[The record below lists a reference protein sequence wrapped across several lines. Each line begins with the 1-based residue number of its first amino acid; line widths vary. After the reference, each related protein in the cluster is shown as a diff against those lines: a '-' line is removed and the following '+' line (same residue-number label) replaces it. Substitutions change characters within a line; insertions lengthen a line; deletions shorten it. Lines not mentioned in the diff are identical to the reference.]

1 MPLLWNAIRA
11 SVITLNTFPTA
22 GCIKVNTLLNKPV
35 RIVKPFLISSSN
47 LSVQYLRRPTAISS
61 TRSIT
66 EGSQERRIMSTLL
79 RRICNFGKR
88 VATLKAAQIKIKEI
102 AIFDSPISSVS
113 CSSGRTR
120 WTVKKMLQRWYVLYV
135 KWSRAKDFKISRK
148 KQAHVNIS
156 IIGRINLSLLRW
168 LIFLRQLKQQRHQ

>member
-47 LSVQYLRRPTAISS
+47 RSVQYLCRPTAISS

-66 EGSQERRIMSTLL
+66 EGSQERRIMSTLF

-102 AIFDSPISSVS
+102 TIFDSPISSVS
-113 CSSGRTR
+113 SSSGRAR
-120 WTVKKMLQRWYVLYV
+120 WIVKKMLQRWYALYV
-135 KWSRAKDFKISRK
+135 RWSRAKDTLNFPAKTGSC
-148 KQAHVNIS
+148 KQIDNWANQ
-156 IIGRINLSLLRW
+156 
-168 LIFLRQLKQQRHQ
+168 LIFVALIDFFKTAKATTP

>member
-47 LSVQYLRRPTAISS
+47 LSVQYLCRPTAISS

-66 EGSQERRIMSTLL
+66 EGSQERMSTLP
-79 RRICNFGKR
+79 RTICNFGKR

-113 CSSGRTR
+113 SSSGRTR
-120 WTVKKMLQRWYVLYV
+120 WTVKKMLQRWYALYV
-135 KWSRAKDFKISRK
+135 KWSRAKDTLKFPAKTGSCKHIDNW
-148 KQAHVNIS
+148 VNQ
-156 IIGRINLSLLRW
+156 
-168 LIFLRQLKQQRHQ
+168 LIFVALIDFFETAKATTP

>member
-22 GCIKVNTLLNKPV
+22 GCIKVNTLLNKPE

-47 LSVQYLRRPTAISS
+47 LSVQYLCRPTTISS

-66 EGSQERRIMSTLL
+66 EGSQERRIMCTLL
-79 RRICNFGKR
+79 RRICIFGKT

-102 AIFDSPISSVS
+102 AIFVSPISSVS
-113 CSSGRTR
+113 ISNGLTR
-120 WTVKKMLQRWYVLYV
+120 WTVTKKVLQRWMCTVGEL
-135 KWSRAKDFKISRK
+135 KSGERHFKISRENRLV
-148 KQAHVNIS
+148 QTY
-156 IIGRINLSLLRW
+156 R
-168 LIFLRQLKQQRHQ
+168 

>member
-1 MPLLWNAIRA
+1 MSGANNSFRLMSDYLVTMHDFDRGVTFSIGSVQSLPSIPSSCCRISSVYPMPLLWNAIRA

-47 LSVQYLRRPTAISS
+47 RSVQYLCRPTAISS

-66 EGSQERRIMSTLL
+66 EGSQERRIMSTLF

-88 VATLKAAQIKIKEI
+88 VATLKTAQIKIKEI
-102 AIFDSPISSVS
+102 TIFDSPISSVS
-113 CSSGRTR
+113 SSSGRAR
-120 WTVKKMLQRWYVLYV
+120 
-135 KWSRAKDFKISRK
+135 
-148 KQAHVNIS
+148 
-156 IIGRINLSLLRW
+156 
-168 LIFLRQLKQQRHQ
+168 